1 MLSRPFTCKWRNKV
15 WWMMGWLVR
24 LKAAELLMQTDA
36 EVLLKTISTC
46 DVLNFQG
53 KREFCWGNTLLCML
67 LYVWKEVSVFWF
79 IAYRRIGAVFRYS
92 YRHCCHQ
99 PLPSCFD
106 TNTLFESPSRSH
118 PLNVVYKPWK
128 CQFARSSDKLCFP
141 TLNGG
146 KGVCVGQRHMAVIT
160 MSRII
165 NLASLVQ
172 EPCNGCNYFTRF
184 I

>member
-1 MLSRPFTCKWRNKV
+1 MLSRPVTCKWRNKV

-79 IAYRRIGAVFRYS
+79 IAYRGS
-92 YRHCCHQ
+92 
-99 PLPSCFD
+99 
-106 TNTLFESPSRSH
+106 E
-118 PLNVVYKPWK
+118 
-128 CQFARSSDKLCFP
+128 RSSAILADIAAINHCHLVGTRTPYLSRPPAP
-141 TLNGG
+141 THWMLFTNR
-146 KGVCVGQRHMAVIT
+146 KSTNSQGVRTNCAFQYWMKERGCVGQRLMAVIT
-160 MSRII
+160 MSRIS
-165 NLASLVQ
+165 SL
-172 EPCNGCNYFTRF
+172 TS
-184 I
+184 